1 MCVHGMRVYGLTSIR
16 VYCFLPCSSSSFSL
30 SIGGHRSQGNFW
42 LTFDA
47 GCLPVDSDFELQD
60 PEAPLR
66 LSVKGQPSQK
76 QYNVFVYGSLLPD
89 LHNHWLISNA
99 EFLGYH
105 KTQPNFDMFSLGQF
119 PAVCGGGHT
128 AISGA
133 LYRVTRGT
141 RDKLDLLEQHPTWY
155 RREQVELLT
164 NRPTLAWMYL
174 MSREEPEIKGS
185 WVKSVPS
192 GDWFTYFTARQANAL
207 GHHLNANSELHAL
220 NSDG

>member
-1 MCVHGMRVYGLTSIR
+1 MRVYGLISIR

-30 SIGGHRSQGNFW
+30 SIGGHSSQGNFW
-42 LTFDA
+42 SMFDA

-66 LSVKGQPSQK
+66 LSVKGQPSQN
-76 QYNVFVYGSLLPD
+76 QYNVFVYGSLLPG

-141 RDKLDLLEQHPTWY
+141 RDKLDLLEQHPHLVSSRTSGASDQQAHARLDVPHVARGARDQGKLGQVSPF
-155 RREQVELLT
+155 RRLVYLLHSKT
-164 NRPTLAWMYL
+164 GQRAWSSFESKIRA
-174 MSREEPEIKGS
+174 SRFE
-185 WVKSVPS
+185 
-192 GDWFTYFTARQANAL
+192 F
-207 GHHLNANSELHAL
+207 
-220 NSDG
+220 